1 MTAHSFSPNTRHMNP
16 NKTENSVKTDIRAK
30 IQLICIAR
38 ITGAFG
44 VKGEVKIKSFTET
57 PADCFAFGPLL
68 GAGGAPALTPK
79 AHRAVKGGFAMTC
92 PEITTPEQADA
103 LRGVELFT
111 AAENLPEPEEDEFY
125 YSDLIGM
132 QVKTVDGKTAGKVIA
147 VHDFGAGDLL
157 EIKPKEGGSF
167 YHPFTKEA
175 VPKVDMKARRV
186 IVKIVEAENGKDPSG
201 GRGEEE

>member
-1 MTAHSFSPNTRHMNP
+1 
-16 NKTENSVKTDIRAK
+16 
-30 IQLICIAR
+30 
-38 ITGAFG
+38 
-44 VKGEVKIKSFTET
+44 
-57 PADCFAFGPLL
+57 
-68 GAGGAPALTPK
+68 
-79 AHRAVKGGFAMTC
+79 
-92 PEITTPEQADA
+92 
-103 LRGVELFT
+103 
-111 AAENLPEPEEDEFY
+111 
-125 YSDLIGM
+125 M

-201 GRGEEE
+201 GEGEKE

>member
-1 MTAHSFSPNTRHMNP
+1 MNAS
-16 NKTENSVKTDIRAK
+16 KTEKTAK
-30 IQLICIAR
+30 TGLICIAR
-38 ITGAFG
+38 IKGAFG
-44 VKGEVKIKSFTET
+44 VKGEVRIQSFTQNAE
-57 PADCFAFGPLL
+57 DCFGFGPLL
-68 GAGGAPALTPK
+68 GADGSAVLSPAS
-79 AHRAVKGGFAMTC
+79 HRAVKGGFAVTC
-92 PEITTPEQADA
+92 REISTPEQADA
-103 LRGVELFT
+103 LRGTELFT

-175 VPKVDMKARRV
+175 VPKVDMKARRI
-186 IVKIVEAENGKDPSG
+186 IVKIVEAENGKDPNG
-201 GRGEEE
+201 GQGEEE